1 MWGAQLDIDDPA
13 VLGPIH
19 RVQSEGGQMVRDYL
33 DLDYFVILYLILMTQ
48 VIATG
53 GAVGPYLEHV
63 CGTSEALATAYKVA
77 LDVVGTTHLDIDI
90 EAPINN
96 DLVNR

>member
-1 MWGAQLDIDDPA
+1 MWGAQLNIDDPA
-13 VLGPIH
+13 VLDPIKQ
-19 RVQSEGGQMVRDYL
+19 VMAAGGQM
-33 DLDYFVILYLILMTQ
+33 

-63 CGTSEALATAYKVA
+63 CSTSEALATAYKVA

-96 DLVNR
+96 DLVNRWVSNLSQILDQHVNVYLNL